1 MSEVADQV
9 NGDSDQVN
17 GDSNPDDMAKKSSGA
32 RKRGIGT
39 RVRDAVSGRFLERGT
54 EKRRSKTT
62 LVERITC
69 RRPRQSGAFGSSPP
83 FTGSHRPVAICRS
96 LGAALRNLCAAVC
109 RT

>member
-1 MSEVADQV
+1 
-9 NGDSDQVN
+9 
-17 GDSNPDDMAKKSSGA
+17 MAKKSSGA

-69 RRPRQSGAFGSSPP
+69 RRPRNK
-83 FTGSHRPVAICRS
+83 R
-96 LGAALRNLCAAVC
+96 
-109 RT
+109 